1 MSVNPTSMI
10 ETVIDPVRLTADL
23 VRCETVTPAEGG
35 AMTLLEAL
43 LSDHGFG
50 CRRVDRNGIP
60 NLVAIWG
67 AGQSGRTLGYNGHTD
82 VVPIG
87 DRADWTHDPF
97 GAEIRDGV
105 LYGRGATDMKSSVA
119 AFTAAAI
126 EFVEASAPDG
136 RLILAITGAE
146 ETGSRDGTRA
156 IVDWMED
163 QGIQADHFLVGEPTS
178 VERIGD
184 AIKIGRRGA
193 VTVYLTVKGVQG
205 HSGYPEKAVNP
216 LSALVDLLHRLETA
230 SLDKGSENFAPST
243 LAITTVDTGN
253 PARNVI
259 PGTCK
264 ATVNIRFN
272 DNWTSEK
279 VLGWVAAWVRKVER
293 EFGVTISSDHYVSG
307 ECFFTKPGA
316 FSQMIQEG
324 VHLETNRTPRL
335 TTTGGISDAR
345 HIVSHCPVVEV
356 GLTGETMHMVN
367 ERVSVP
373 DIHTLKSIYRRILT
387 TYFGEADVAPKRNN
401 SVQKGELA

>member
-1 MSVNPTSMI
+1 MSNPLVSLV
-10 ETVIDPVRLTADL
+10 ENTVDPVGLTADL
-23 VRCETVTPAEGG
+23 VRCETVTPTEGG
-35 AMTLLEAL
+35 ALQLLDAL
-43 LSDHGFG
+43 LDAHGFD
-50 CRRVDRNGIP
+50 CHRVDRNGIP

-67 AGQSGRTLGYNGHTD
+67 AGRYGQTFGYSGHTD

-87 DRADWTHDPF
+87 DRDDWSCDPF

-105 LYGRGATDMKSSVA
+105 LFGRGATDMKSSVA

-126 EFVEASAPDG
+126 EFVGTTPPDG

-146 ETGSRDGTRA
+146 ETGSPDGTRA

-163 QGIQADHFLVGEPTS
+163 QGVQADHFLVGEPTS
-178 VERIGD
+178 VKTIGD

-193 VTVYLTVKGVQG
+193 VTVYLTVNGVQG

-216 LSALVDLLHRLETA
+216 LPALVELLHVFERDK
-230 SLDKGSENFAPST
+230 LDEGSDNFASST

-279 VLGWVAAWVRKVER
+279 ILAWVTER
-293 EFGVTISSDHYVSG
+293 VDRVAQDFGVTIEKRHHVSG
-307 ECFFTKPGA
+307 ECFFTPPGE
-316 FSQMIQEG
+316 FSKLIQQAIRD
-324 VHLETNRTPRL
+324 ETGLTPKL

-345 HIVSHCPVVEV
+345 HLVTHCPVVEA
-356 GLTGETMHMVN
+356 GLTGETMHMVD
-367 ERVSVP
+367 ERVS
-373 DIHTLKSIYRRILT
+373 IAEIQKLKSIYTRILHD
-387 TYFGEADVAPKRNN
+387 YF
-401 SVQKGELA
+401 KGGAS